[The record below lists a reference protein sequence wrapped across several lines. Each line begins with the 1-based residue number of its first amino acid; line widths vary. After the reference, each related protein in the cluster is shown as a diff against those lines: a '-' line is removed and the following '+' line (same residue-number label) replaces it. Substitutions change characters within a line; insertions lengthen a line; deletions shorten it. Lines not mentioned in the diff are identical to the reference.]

1 MTIFKPQALIVPSA
15 KEVAICLENDKKF
28 FEEDEEDNTEL
39 QQKPPTLEESK

>member
-1 MTIFKPQALIVPSA
+1 MTNLNHQALIVPSA

-28 FEEDEEDNTEL
+28 FEEENNIES

>member
-1 MTIFKPQALIVPSA
+1 MTNFNPQALIVPSA

-28 FEEDEEDNTEL
+28 FEEEDNTEL